1 MYISQTNVPG
11 VSLMYCSHF
20 KSKTKNNEYIFF
32 TFLHYFIPG
41 SGTGTTGKLAY
52 NYQKMTQK
60 FCGLYFACGF
70 NGDHHLIMRHK
81 EDFGVYKAG
90 MIIGFVYRLVSAY
103 RDKLE
108 NLTE

>member
-1 MYISQTNVPG
+1 MV
-11 VSLMYCSHF
+11 
-20 KSKTKNNEYIFF
+20 
-32 TFLHYFIPG
+32 
-41 SGTGTTGKLAY
+41 TT
-52 NYQKMTQK
+52 TV
-60 FCGLYFACGF
+60 
-70 NGDHHLIMRHK
+70 IMRHK